1 MNEVVLSGV
10 IRDFHALRYT
20 PAGVPVAE
28 FSLRHAS
35 TQHEAGA
42 QRRVALDMKA
52 IAFGVV
58 ARQLASALPEGNVTA
73 RGFLASRG
81 QRSTEV
87 VLHANTIESCSN
99 EVQ

>member
-1 MNEVVLSGV
+1 MNEVVMSGV

-35 TQHEAGA
+35 TQQEAGEP
-42 QRRVALDMKA
+42 RRVALDLKA

-58 ARQLASALPEGNVTA
+58 ARQLASDLPQGEITA
-73 RGFLASRG
+73 RGFLASRS
-81 QRSTEV
+81 QRSMEV
-87 VLHANTIESCSN
+87 VLHANTIESN
-99 EVQ
+99 

>member
-1 MNEVVLSGV
+1 MNEVLMSGV
-10 IRDFHALRYT
+10 IHDFHELRYT

-35 TQHEAGA
+35 TQREAGQA
-42 QRRVALDMKA
+42 RRVDLDLKA

-58 ARQLASALPEGNVTA
+58 ARQLAAALPQGKVVA
-73 RGFLASRG
+73 RGFLAARS

-87 VLHANTIESCSN
+87 VLHANTIESKSS
-99 EVQ
+99 EVE

>member
-28 FSLRHAS
+28 FCLRHAS
-35 TQHEAGA
+35 TQQEAGA
-42 QRRVALDMKA
+42 ARRITLDMKA

-58 ARQLASALPEGNVTA
+58 AKQLASDLPHGTITA
-73 RGFLASRG
+73 RGFLAQAN
-81 QRSTEV
+81 QRSSEI
-87 VLHANTIESCSN
+87 VLHANTIESNAN

>member
-1 MNEVVLSGV
+1 MNEVVMSGV

-35 TQHEAGA
+35 TQQEAG
-42 QRRVALDMKA
+42 QPRRVALDLKA

-58 ARQLASALPEGNVTA
+58 ARQLASELPQGEITA
-73 RGFLASRG
+73 RGFLASRS

-87 VLHANTIESCSN
+87 VLHANTIESN
-99 EVQ
+99 